1 MNPIYDLIIIGAGS
15 AGLAAGVYAG
25 RAKLKTLILEKSNPG
40 GQVSNTAEVVNYPG
54 IRRTGGPELV
64 DEMKNHVRD
73 FGVKIETAE
82 IERVDLSGE
91 IKTLYAAT
99 GTYQGRAVIIATGAA
114 PRHGGFQGEELYSG
128 HGIAYCAT
136 CDGEFFSG
144 LDIFVVGGG
153 YAAAEESIYL
163 TRFAKS
169 VTIVIRGK
177 DFSCARTVA
186 EKAIAH
192 PKITVK
198 YNTLLEK
205 VEGDALLRK
214 AYFKNTVTEETSV
227 YDAGNGTFGIFV
239 FVGYDPA
246 TEVFRGQVDMN
257 EDGYILTDDAMRT
270 NVPGVFAAGDLRPKL
285 LRQIV
290 TAVSDGAVAATSAEK
305 YVTAERERL
314 GLPMFE
320 EDATTAATEPAPPE
334 SKVSPEEE
342 AAPTQGEQLSSE
354 LKEQLRQLFQRLKR
368 DLTIVTVVDS
378 SNQKSVQ
385 LEGFLR
391 EIEPLSNHI
400 KLRVLSKGEDPELE
414 NQLGIDRYPT
424 MAFLD
429 ENGKFSGV
437 KFSGVPGGHEI
448 NSFVLAIIHLGNED
462 KLTPE
467 QLKAVRQLPEN
478 THLRIGVTLAC
489 PYCPDVVAAAQSI
502 AIASSGRVTAEM
514 IDVALFA
521 DIREKYRIMSVPALI
536 VNDSEQPV
544 FGAQSFEQVLERA
557 AKG

>member
-40 GQVSNTAEVVNYPG
+40 GQVGNTAEVVNYPG

-91 IKTLYAAT
+91 IKILYAST

-114 PRHGGFQGEELYSG
+114 PRQGGFKGEELYSG
-128 HGIAYCAT
+128 HGVGYCAT

-144 LDIFVVGGG
+144 LDIFVIGGG
-153 YAAAEESIYL
+153 YAAAEEAVYL

-214 AYFKNTVTEETSV
+214 AYFKNITTGETSV

-246 TEVFRGQVDMN
+246 TEIFRGVVDMDK
-257 EDGYILTDDAMRT
+257 DGYILTDDAMRT

-320 EDATTAATEPAPPE
+320 EDAATAEPAPPE
-334 SKVSPEEE
+334 SPASAGEET
-342 AAPTQGEQLSSE
+342 APTEGEQLSGE
-354 LKEQLRQLFQRLKR
+354 LKGQLRQLFQRLKR

-391 EIEPLSNHI
+391 EVEPLNDHI
-400 KLRVLSKGEDPELE
+400 KLRVVPRGEDPELE
-414 NQLGIDRYPT
+414 KRLEIDRYPA

-429 ENGKFSGV
+429 EKGQFTGV

-448 NSFVLAIIHLGNED
+448 NSFVLAIIHLGDED

-467 QLKAVRQLPEN
+467 QLEKIGQLPEN
-478 THLRIGVTLAC
+478 TRLRVGVTLAC

-502 AIASSGRVTAEM
+502 AIASNGRVTAEM

-536 VNDSEQPV
+536 VNDNEQPV
-544 FGAQSFEQVLERA
+544 FGAQSLEQILEHA
-557 AKG
+557 ANG

>member
-25 RAKLKTLILEKSNPG
+25 RAKLKSLILEKSNPG
-40 GQVSNTAEVVNYPG
+40 GQVGNTAEVVNYPG

-91 IKTLYAAT
+91 IKTLYASA

-114 PRHGGFQGEELYSG
+114 PRQGGFKGEELYSG
-128 HGIAYCAT
+128 HGVGYCAT

-144 LDIFVVGGG
+144 LDIFVIGGG
-153 YAAAEESIYL
+153 YAAAEEAVYL

-214 AYFKNTVTEETSV
+214 AYFKNITTGETSV

-246 TEVFRGQVDMN
+246 TEIFRGVVDMDK
-257 EDGYILTDDAMRT
+257 DGYILTDDAMRT

-320 EDATTAATEPAPPE
+320 EDAATAEPAPPE
-334 SKVSPEEE
+334 SPASAGEET
-342 AAPTQGEQLSSE
+342 APTEGEQLSGE
-354 LKEQLRQLFQRLKR
+354 LKGQLRQLFQRLKR

-391 EIEPLSNHI
+391 EVEPLNDHI
-400 KLRVLSKGEDPELE
+400 KLRVVPRGEDSELE
-414 NQLGIDRYPT
+414 KHLEIDRYPA

-429 ENGKFSGV
+429 EKGQFTGV

-448 NSFVLAIIHLGNED
+448 NSFVLAIIHLGDED

-467 QLKAVRQLPEN
+467 QLEKIGQLPEN
-478 THLRIGVTLAC
+478 TRLRVGVTLAC

-502 AIASSGRVTAEM
+502 AIASNGRVTAEM

-536 VNDSEQPV
+536 VNDNEQPV
-544 FGAQSFEQVLERA
+544 FGAQSLEQILEQA
-557 AKG
+557 ANG